1 MTVPSSEREQRGGAI
16 RSSHAPLTVLV
27 MSGDGPRRNDWA
39 EFFDREGM
47 RVLRC
52 AGPEVATCALTVQR
66 RCPLQDEADLIFYDQ
81 KSVTSELEGRLD
93 LVPLTAPIAYSNSG
107 RTPEGRES
115 PVATRIRS
123 ARRGQSDG
131 WG

>member
-1 MTVPSSEREQRGGAI
+1 MTVPSLRREQRSGAI

-39 EFFDREGM
+39 KFFGRGM

-52 AGPEVATCALTVQR
+52 AGPEATTCALTVQR
-66 RCPLQDEADLIFYDQ
+66 RCPLQDEADFIFYDQ
-81 KSVTSELEGRLD
+81 RSVTSELEGKLD

-107 RTPEGRES
+107 RTPEGCEY

-123 ARRGQSDG
+123 AKRGQSDR